1 MNWTVLRLIVYV
13 FALHSAPVKGMTE
26 RLQVTESRIVGII
39 LSESLGP
46 FNLVPNGTV
55 PLDCGSQQVFTC
67 TISGR
72 FARWRFDI
80 KAGNVKYTATILPDT
95 ARTNQTKSAITVF
108 NLSEADNN
116 GTVECIDRDTNLS
129 EGTARIVIGKHEFY
143 TVHIFLFCD
152 YS

>member
-1 MNWTVLRLIVYV
+1 MI
-13 FALHSAPVKGMTE
+13 S
-26 RLQVTESRIVGII
+26 ESYIVGII
-39 LSESLGP
+39 ISETLGP
-46 FNLVPNGTV
+46 LVPNGTV

-72 FARWRFDI
+72 FVQWRFDI
-80 KAGNVKYTATILPDT
+80 KAGNVEYTANVLPDT
-95 ARTNQTKSAITVF
+95 ARTNQTESVITVF

-143 TVHIFLFCD
+143 TVHISVL
-152 YS
+152 